1 MKVESDDERKRKRR
15 SKQKGEPPFYQ
26 EEVSYKQ
33 DSDLEGEGSE
43 EVKRKVHPEKP
54 HSKANRKGEKVKEVG
69 KTQKRLEVVES
80 NDENLN
86 ERKRKRR
93 SKQKGEPPLYQEEV
107 SYKQD
112 SDLEGE
118 GSERVKHSEKPRS
131 KTTRKGEEKA
141 EMSVACSPEQEVE
154 ISRKGRNKK
163 EGKKIAKP
171 HFESERETERRK
183 TKATYE
189 KKKSEV
195 VDDHSADYNT
205 NQKQKHRKKVNIE
218 SDNESS
224 TSSSDSEIVSPP
236 LQSKT
241 KRKEA
246 SAQCAE
252 SFQQKEGK
260 MKGRKREDKSHL
272 ATHKATATECS
283 KRPTHKSKISK
294 QVKSES
300 EEELSSATVSEE
312 SDNEISEVEPKRKA
326 AMPKFRKQNFAHK
339 EQIEKKTTGDK
350 RIDKE
355 AKQLASGKE
364 KCPKSGQ
371 VISQKR
377 RKEGEFPQKRKPQ
390 SYH

>member
-1 MKVESDDERKRKRR
+1 M
-15 SKQKGEPPFYQ
+15 YQ

-33 DSDLEGEGSE
+33 DSDS
-43 EVKRKVHPEKP
+43 
-54 HSKANRKGEKVKEVG
+54 
-69 KTQKRLEVVES
+69 
-80 NDENLN
+80 
-86 ERKRKRR
+86 
-93 SKQKGEPPLYQEEV
+93 
-107 SYKQD
+107 
-112 SDLEGE
+112 EGE
-118 GSERVKHSEKPRS
+118 GSERVKRKIYSEKPRS
-131 KTTRKGEEKA
+131 KTTRKGEKVREKA

-163 EGKKIAKP
+163 EGKRIAKP

-183 TKATYE
+183 TKASYE
-189 KKKSEV
+189 KEKSEV
-195 VDDHSADYNT
+195 ADDHSADYNT
-205 NQKQKHRKKVNIE
+205 IKKQKRRKKVNIE

-246 SAQCAE
+246 PAQCAE

-260 MKGRKREDKSHL
+260 TKGRKRENKGHL

-283 KRPTHKSKISK
+283 KRPTHNSKISK

-326 AMPKFRKQNFAHK
+326 AMPKGRKQNFAHK
-339 EQIEKKTTGDK
+339 EQIEKKRTGDK

-355 AKQLASGKE
+355 AKQLASGVK
-364 KCPKSGQ
+364 KSVPKVVQSQ
-371 VISQKR
+371 VIRQKR